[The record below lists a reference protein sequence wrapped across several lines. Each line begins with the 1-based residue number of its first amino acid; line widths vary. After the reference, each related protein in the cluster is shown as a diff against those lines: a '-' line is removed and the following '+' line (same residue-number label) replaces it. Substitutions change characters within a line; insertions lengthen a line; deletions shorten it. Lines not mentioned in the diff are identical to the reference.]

1 MIAGIILDLCF
12 AFTAQTLPDVSR
24 LTYHVDLESQRYLV
38 LGFWDSGILGF
49 WDSGIL
55 GFWDELVFSFETN
68 KALTEKTGLNAR
80 PNPVF
85 KFLTVD

>member
-12 AFTAQTLPDVSR
+12 AFAAQTLPDVSR
-24 LTYHVDLESQRYLV
+24 LPYQVDLESQRYL
-38 LGFWDSGILGF
+38 ILGF

>member
-24 LTYHVDLESQRYLV
+24 LPYQVDLESQRYL
-38 LGFWDSGILGF
+38 ILGF

-68 KALTEKTGLNAR
+68 KALTEKNRIKRKA
-80 PNPVF
+80 
-85 KFLTVD
+85 

>member
-12 AFTAQTLPDVSR
+12 AFTAQTLLDVSR

-49 WDSGIL
+49 WDSRIL

-68 KALTEKTGLNAR
+68 KALTEKNRIKRKA
-80 PNPVF
+80 
-85 KFLTVD
+85 

>member
-12 AFTAQTLPDVSR
+12 AFAAQTLPDVSR
-24 LTYHVDLESQRYLV
+24 LPYQVDLESQRYLI

-68 KALTEKTGLNAR
+68 KALTEKNRIKRKA
-80 PNPVF
+80 
-85 KFLTVD
+85 

>member
-38 LGFWDSGILGF
+38 MGF

-55 GFWDELVFSFETN
+55 GFWDELVLSFETN
-68 KALTEKTGLNAR
+68 KALTEKNRIKRKA
-80 PNPVF
+80 
-85 KFLTVD
+85 

>member
-49 WDSGIL
+49 WD
-55 GFWDELVFSFETN
+55 ELVFSFETN
-68 KALTEKTGLNAR
+68 KALTEKNRIKRKA
-80 PNPVF
+80 
-85 KFLTVD
+85 

>member
-24 LTYHVDLESQRYLV
+24 LTYHVDLESQRYL
-38 LGFWDSGILGF
+38 
-49 WDSGIL
+49 IL

-68 KALTEKTGLNAR
+68 KALTEKNRIKRKA
-80 PNPVF
+80 
-85 KFLTVD
+85 

>member
-38 LGFWDSGILGF
+38 LDSGILGF

-68 KALTEKTGLNAR
+68 KALTEKNRIKRKA
-80 PNPVF
+80 
-85 KFLTVD
+85 

>member
-12 AFTAQTLPDVSR
+12 AFAAQTLPDVSR
-24 LTYHVDLESQRYLV
+24 LPYHVDLESQRYLV
-38 LGFWDSGILGF
+38 LGF

-68 KALTEKTGLNAR
+68 KALTEKNRIKRKA
-80 PNPVF
+80 
-85 KFLTVD
+85 

>member
-12 AFTAQTLPDVSR
+12 ALTTQTLPDVSR

-49 WDSGIL
+49 WNSGIL
-55 GFWDELVFSFETN
+55 EFWNSGILEFWDELVFSFETN
-68 KALTEKTGLNAR
+68 KALTEKNRIKRKA
-80 PNPVF
+80 
-85 KFLTVD
+85 

>member
-1 MIAGIILDLCF
+1 MIAGTILDLCF
-12 AFTAQTLPDVSR
+12 AFAAQTLPDVSR
-24 LTYHVDLESQRYLV
+24 LPYQVDLESQRYL
-38 LGFWDSGILGF
+38 ILGF

-85 KFLTVD
+85 KFLTID

>member
-12 AFTAQTLPDVSR
+12 AFAAQTLPDVSR
-24 LTYHVDLESQRYLV
+24 LPYQVDLESQRYLV
-38 LGFWDSGILGF
+38 LGF

>member
-12 AFTAQTLPDVSR
+12 AFAAQTLPDVSR
-24 LTYHVDLESQRYLV
+24 LPYQVDLESQRYL
-38 LGFWDSGILGF
+38 ILGF

-68 KALTEKTGLNAR
+68 KALTEKNRIKRKA
-80 PNPVF
+80 
-85 KFLTVD
+85 

>member
-12 AFTAQTLPDVSR
+12 AFTAHTLPDVSR

-55 GFWDELVFSFETN
+55 G
-68 KALTEKTGLNAR
+68 
-80 PNPVF
+80 
-85 KFLTVD
+85 

>member
-12 AFTAQTLPDVSR
+12 AFAAQTLPDVSR
-24 LTYHVDLESQRYLV
+24 LPYQVDLESQRY
-38 LGFWDSGILGF
+38 SGF

>member
-24 LTYHVDLESQRYLV
+24 PTYHVDLESQRYLV
-38 LGFWDSGILGF
+38 LGF

-85 KFLTVD
+85 KFLTID

>member
-12 AFTAQTLPDVSR
+12 AFTAQTLPDFSR

-49 WDSGIL
+49 WD
-55 GFWDELVFSFETN
+55 ELVFSFETN
-68 KALTEKTGLNAR
+68 KALTEKNRIKRKA
-80 PNPVF
+80 
-85 KFLTVD
+85 

>member
-12 AFTAQTLPDVSR
+12 AFTAHNLPDVSR
-24 LTYHVDLESQRYLV
+24 LPYQVDLESQRYLV

-55 GFWDELVFSFETN
+55 G
-68 KALTEKTGLNAR
+68 
-80 PNPVF
+80 
-85 KFLTVD
+85 

>member
-38 LGFWDSGILGF
+38 LRF

-68 KALTEKTGLNAR
+68 KALTEKNRIKRKA
-80 PNPVF
+80 
-85 KFLTVD
+85 

>member
-49 WDSGIL
+49 WD
-55 GFWDELVFSFETN
+55 ELVFSFETN
-68 KALTEKTGLNAR
+68 KALTENIRIKRKA
-80 PNPVF
+80 
-85 KFLTVD
+85 

>member
-12 AFTAQTLPDVSR
+12 AFTAQTLLDVSR

-49 WDSGIL
+49 WD
-55 GFWDELVFSFETN
+55 ELVFSFETI
-68 KALTEKTGLNAR
+68 KALTEKNRIKRKA
-80 PNPVF
+80 
-85 KFLTVD
+85 

>member
-12 AFTAQTLPDVSR
+12 AFTAHTLPDVSR

>member
-12 AFTAQTLPDVSR
+12 AFTAHTLPDVSR

-38 LGFWDSGILGF
+38 LGF

-80 PNPVF
+80 PNPVV

>member
-12 AFTAQTLPDVSR
+12 AFTAHTLPDVSR

-38 LGFWDSGILGF
+38 LGF

>member
-24 LTYHVDLESQRYLV
+24 LTYHVELESQRYLV

-68 KALTEKTGLNAR
+68 KALTEKNRIKRKA
-80 PNPVF
+80 
-85 KFLTVD
+85 

>member
-24 LTYHVDLESQRYLV
+24 LTYHVDLESQRC
-38 LGFWDSGILGF
+38 WDSGILGF

-55 GFWDELVFSFETN
+55 GFWDELVFS
-68 KALTEKTGLNAR
+68 L
-80 PNPVF
+80 
-85 KFLTVD
+85 

>member
-12 AFTAQTLPDVSR
+12 AFTAHTLPDVSR

-49 WDSGIL
+49 WD
-55 GFWDELVFSFETN
+55 ELVFSFETN
-68 KALTEKTGLNAR
+68 KALTEKNRIKRKA
-80 PNPVF
+80 
-85 KFLTVD
+85 

>member
-12 AFTAQTLPDVSR
+12 AFAAQTLPDVSR

-38 LGFWDSGILGF
+38 LRFWDSEILEF

>member
-55 GFWDELVFSFETN
+55 GFWDSGILGFWDELVFSFETN
-68 KALTEKTGLNAR
+68 KALTEKNRIKRKA
-80 PNPVF
+80 
-85 KFLTVD
+85 

>member
-55 GFWDELVFSFETN
+55 G
-68 KALTEKTGLNAR
+68 
-80 PNPVF
+80 
-85 KFLTVD
+85 

>member
-1 MIAGIILDLCF
+1 MIAGIIPNLCF

-38 LGFWDSGILGF
+38 LRF

-68 KALTEKTGLNAR
+68 KALTEKNRIKRKA
-80 PNPVF
+80 
-85 KFLTVD
+85 

>member
-12 AFTAQTLPDVSR
+12 AFTAHTLPDVSR

-55 GFWDELVFSFETN
+55 GWACIQFWNQQGSNRKKPD
-68 KALTEKTGLNAR
+68 
-80 PNPVF
+80 
-85 KFLTVD
+85 

>member
-12 AFTAQTLPDVSR
+12 AFAAQTLPDVSR
-24 LTYHVDLESQRYLV
+24 LTYQVDLESQRYL
-38 LGFWDSGILGF
+38 ILGF

>member
-12 AFTAQTLPDVSR
+12 AFTAHTLPDVSR
-24 LTYHVDLESQRYLV
+24 LPYQVDLESQRYLV
-38 LGFWDSGILGF
+38 LGF

-68 KALTEKTGLNAR
+68 KALTEKNRIKRKA
-80 PNPVF
+80 
-85 KFLTVD
+85 

>member
-12 AFTAQTLPDVSR
+12 AFTAHTLPDVSR

-49 WDSGIL
+49 WD
-55 GFWDELVFSFETN
+55 ELVSSFETN
-68 KALTEKTGLNAR
+68 KALTEKNRIKRKA
-80 PNPVF
+80 
-85 KFLTVD
+85 

>member
-12 AFTAQTLPDVSR
+12 AFTAHTLPDVSR
-24 LTYHVDLESQRYLV
+24 LTYHVDLESQRYLI